1 MKNNNG
7 FVFVNLMPFREQIK
21 KEQMK
26 QIYMILSF
34 FTAIAIFCVFITY
47 SFVNMQLDSQKS
59 RNSYIERENKKL
71 DEDIQKIA
79 NLQAEINNT
88 LGKRKVVES
97 LQVNRVDAV
106 NILNEVSTQ
115 LPEGMKITEISSKP
129 SGNTDLI
136 TIKGT
141 TNSNNKVSAY
151 MTQLVNSNVFV
162 DPVLIEIKSNNL
174 DGRSVK
180 NKGNTNQ
187 LVDNNFHINISL
199 KKNIYD
205 NEEKENKFSVKN
217 KK

>member
-7 FVFVNLMPFREQIK
+7 FVFVNLMPFRDQIK

-34 FTAIAIFCVFITY
+34 FTAIAIFFVFIAY

-151 MTQLVNSNVFV
+151 MTQLVNSNVFI

-174 DGRSVK
+174 EGRSVK
-180 NKGNTNQ
+180 NKDNTNQ

-199 KKNIYD
+199 KNNIYD
-205 NEEKENKFSVKN
+205 NEEKENKLSVKN

>member
-1 MKNNNG
+1 MENNKG

-21 KEQMK
+21 KDQMK

-34 FTAIAIFCVFITY
+34 FAAVAVFCIFISY

-59 RNSYIERENKKL
+59 RNSYIEKENKKL
-71 DEDIQKIA
+71 DEDIKTIA
-79 NLQAEINNT
+79 NLQSEINDT

-115 LPEGMKITEISSKP
+115 LPEGMKLTEISSKTN
-129 SGNTDLI
+129 GATDI
-136 TIKGT
+136 VTIKGT

-162 DPVLIEIKSNNL
+162 SPVLIEIKSNAG
-174 DGRSVK
+174 DKKKTTTGS
-180 NKGNTNQ
+180 
-187 LVDNNFHINISL
+187 VDNSFHINVAL
-199 KKNIYD
+199 KKVVD
-205 NEEKENKFSVKN
+205 EVEETKPVRA

>member
-34 FTAIAIFCVFITY
+34 FTAIAIFFVFIAY

-151 MTQLVNSNVFV
+151 MTQLVNSNVFI

-174 DGRSVK
+174 EGRSVK
-180 NKGNTNQ
+180 NKDNTNQ

-199 KKNIYD
+199 KNNIYD